1 LRLPVSTDA
10 LANTLAS
17 IAQDSGVL
25 IGFETKLDVG
35 SRGKGSKF
43 GRPLRGKTVGQALD
57 AVIALYPGYEWR
69 SVNGVIHV
77 RPQQA
82 FTDFNH
88 FLNQAIGPL
97 ELTDALPLHATFE
110 VHRVF
115 VPDCIINHPIYTDE
129 REAFLER
136 EEPAMRQPVTLSFK
150 GGRVL
155 DLLDTVIKAHGS
167 LYWNVTYQVPPER
180 LHDATPS
187 YEYAIFAFAPYPQV
201 GGWWRMCAG
210 RHEDRIDQT
219 ADAVMPP
226 PTLKSAGK
234 FSAQRLSRPPTLD
247 GREWMAAN
255 VQTTSEPGRVA
266 VLTQAFTLTA
276 ADCGDHGGDFER
288 CQILL
293 QRGRAAAVRID
304 AGFSGWVFVTPDSR
318 YIVTEPLYVL
328 DVREWKQYALF
339 DALQIP
345 NYTKIEAISRDGSRL
360 FVSRRDCPMDCK
372 GEVTVEY
379 YELTL
384 PR

>member
-1 LRLPVSTDA
+1 
-10 LANTLAS
+10 
-17 IAQDSGVL
+17 
-25 IGFETKLDVG
+25 
-35 SRGKGSKF
+35 
-43 GRPLRGKTVGQALD
+43 
-57 AVIALYPGYEWR
+57 
-69 SVNGVIHV
+69 
-77 RPQQA
+77 
-82 FTDFNH
+82 
-88 FLNQAIGPL
+88 
-97 ELTDALPLHATFE
+97 
-110 VHRVF
+110 
-115 VPDCIINHPIYTDE
+115 
-129 REAFLER
+129 
-136 EEPAMRQPVTLSFK
+136 
-150 GGRVL
+150 
-155 DLLDTVIKAHGS
+155 
-167 LYWNVTYQVPPER
+167 